1 MSKSE
6 LPERVDAYKL
16 ADQGPQNLEGVV
28 TSARLL
34 RLEDAV
40 LSQDAEFNA
49 RLNFDRDAEQR
60 RIVTGEVSGQ
70 VVLECQRCL
79 QPVSV
84 ALDGHFTMA
93 VVYNDEM
100 AKALPADIDPLM
112 LLPDEPLVVAELVED
127 ELLLCLPMHAMHDD
141 GECQIK
147 TEFKP
152 DDAGVEEAPV
162 KDSPFKVLESL
173 KRS

>member
-1 MSKSE
+1 MPS
-6 LPERVDAYKL
+6 
-16 ADQGPQNLEGVV
+16 
-28 TSARLL
+28 TRLL
-34 RLEDAV
+34 RLSESV
-40 LSQDAEFNA
+40 LRLDTQFNA
-49 RLNFDRDAEQR
+49 HLNFDRDAEHR
-60 RIVTGEVSGQ
+60 RIVRGDVSGQ

-141 GECQIK
+141 GECQIQ

-152 DDAGVEEAPV
+152 DDAEAEQAPV
-162 KDSPFKVLESL
+162 KDNPFKVLESL

>member
-28 TSARLL
+28 PSARLP
-34 RLEDAV
+34 RLANVV
-40 LSQDAEFNA
+40 LSQDAEFKA
-49 RLNFDRDAEQR
+49 ALSFSRDAEQR
-60 RIVTGEVSGQ
+60 RLVEGDVSGS

-79 QPVSV
+79 KPVSV
-84 ALDGHFTMA
+84 ALNGRFTMA

-112 LLPDEPLVVAELVED
+112 LLPDEPLEVAELVED
-127 ELLLCLPMHAMHDD
+127 ELLLCLPMHAMHDE
-141 GECQIK
+141 GECQIQ
-147 TEFKP
+147 TEFGP
-152 DDAGVEEAPV
+152 DDAGVEQTPE
-162 KDSPFKVLESL
+162 KDNPFKVLESL

>member
-28 TSARLL
+28 PSTRLS
-34 RLEDAV
+34 RLTDVV
-40 LSQDAEFNA
+40 LSRDAEFKA
-49 RLNFDRDAEQR
+49 ALNFNRDAEQR
-60 RIVTGEVSGQ
+60 RMVTGDVSGK

-84 ALDGHFTMA
+84 ALDGHFAMA

-127 ELLLCLPMHAMHDD
+127 ELLLCLPMHAMHGE
-141 GECQIK
+141 GECQIQ

-152 DDAGVEEAPV
+152 DDAGVDETPV
-162 KDSPFKVLESL
+162 KDNPFKVLESL

>member
-28 TSARLL
+28 PSTRLT
-34 RLEDAV
+34 RLADVV
-40 LSQDAEFNA
+40 LSQDAEFKA
-49 RLNFDRDAEQR
+49 ALNFDRDAEQR
-60 RIVTGEVSGQ
+60 RIVAGDVSGH

-84 ALDGHFTMA
+84 ALDGQFTMA
-93 VVYNDEM
+93 VVYNEEM

-112 LLPDEPLVVAELVED
+112 LLPDEPLIVAELVED

-141 GECQIK
+141 GECQIQ

-152 DDAGVEEAPV
+152 DDSEVEETPV
-162 KDSPFKVLESL
+162 KDNPFKVLESL

>member
-28 TSARLL
+28 PSTRFLSLA
-34 RLEDAV
+34 DVV
-40 LSQDAEFNA
+40 LSQDAEFKA
-49 RLNFDRDAEQR
+49 ALNFNRDAEQR
-60 RIVTGEVSGQ
+60 RIIDGDVSGH
-70 VVLECQRCL
+70 VILECQRCL

-84 ALDGHFTMA
+84 GLDGHFTMA
-93 VVYNDEM
+93 VVYNDEL

-112 LLPDEPLVVAELVED
+112 LLPDQPLIVAELVED

-141 GECQIK
+141 GKCQIQ

-152 DDAGVEEAPV
+152 DVSELDESPV
-162 KDSPFKVLESL
+162 KDNPFKVLESL

>member
-16 ADQGPQNLEGVV
+16 ADQGPQILEGVV
-28 TSARLL
+28 PSTRLARLT
-34 RLEDAV
+34 DAV
-40 LSQDAEFNA
+40 LSLDVEFTA
-49 RLNFDRDAEQR
+49 ALSFSRDAEQR
-60 RIVTGEVSGQ
+60 RIVAGDVSGQ

-84 ALDGHFTMA
+84 ALNGQFTMA
-93 VVYNDEM
+93 VVYNEEM

-112 LLPDEPLVVAELVED
+112 LLPDEPLVVADLVED
-127 ELLLCLPMHAMHDD
+127 ELLLCLPMHAMHDE
-141 GECQIK
+141 GECQIQ
-147 TEFKP
+147 TEFAP
-152 DDAGVEEAPV
+152 DDSEVEEAPV
-162 KDSPFKVLESL
+162 KDNPFKVLESL